1 MYELKQIPDYPAYAV
16 TKDGRVWSYKNNR
29 FLKPL
34 KVRDY
39 YRVKLYFDGMIFCKN
54 IHRLVYETFTNSC
67 PEFVIHLDG
76 NGHNNELSNL
86 KPMTRVEHN
95 HVFKRCNKKMAFI
108 CRVNP
113 KDGTTEKVPMPDT
126 SYPIY
131 SGVLKV
137 LSKKPKA
144 LTCRGY
150 IYYYEGK
157 KHRIVDELKA
167 RIKYST
173 LLLRD
178 IDEYSPFKRTV
189 KKSIN
194 RNKKLLEALESA

>member
-39 YRVKLYFDGMIFCKN
+39 YRVKLYFGGMIFCKK
-54 IHRLVYETFTNSC
+54 IHRLVYETFTNSY

-108 CRVNP
+108 YRVNP
-113 KDGTTEKVPMPDT
+113 KDGTTERVPMPDT
-126 SYPIY
+126 SDPIY

-157 KHRIVDELKA
+157 KYRIVDELKA
-167 RIKYST
+167 RIKCST
-173 LLLRD
+173 LLLRN

-194 RNKKLLEALESA
+194 LNKKLLEALESA